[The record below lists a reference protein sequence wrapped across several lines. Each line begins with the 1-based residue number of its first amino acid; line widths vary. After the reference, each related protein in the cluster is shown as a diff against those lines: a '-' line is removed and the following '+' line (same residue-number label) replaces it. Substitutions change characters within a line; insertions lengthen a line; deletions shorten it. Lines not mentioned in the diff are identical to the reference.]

1 MREAGA
7 SLIVPPVCPQ
17 GDACPLQ
24 TELASLRSELE
35 TLRALVHT
43 DALTGLFNYRHFTRT
58 LDLEMERSR
67 RSGKPVALLMF
78 DLDHFKRF
86 NDRWGHEAGNL
97 ALRHVARLI
106 QSTVRRLDIACR
118 YGGEEF
124 AIILPDTSLH
134 AACVLAERLRAL
146 VAGTPVH
153 WDGSAIELS
162 CSIGVDVHTAADRD
176 DAGGFVRRADAWLL
190 QAKTQGRNRVCHP
203 AERPPTHVE
212 SGERDMLLQGE

>member
-1 MREAGA
+1 MSEAGA

-17 GDACPLQ
+17 GDACALQ
-24 TELASLRSELE
+24 TQLTRLRSELE

-43 DALTGLFNYRHFTRT
+43 DELTGLFNYRHFAQG
-58 LDLEMERSR
+58 LELEMERSR
-67 RSGKPVALLMF
+67 RSGKPVALLMI

-86 NDRWGHEAGNL
+86 NDTWGHEAGNM

-106 QSTVRRLDIACR
+106 QNTVRRLDIPCR

-134 AACVLAERLRAL
+134 AACVLAERLRAV
-146 VAGTPVH
+146 VAQTPVH
-153 WDGSAIELS
+153 WESNVIELS

-176 DAGGFVRRADAWLL
+176 DARGFVRRADAWLL

-212 SGERDMLLQGE
+212 SDERDMLLHGE

>member
-58 LDLEMERSR
+58 LDVEMERSR

>member
-106 QSTVRRLDIACR
+106 QNTVRRLDIACR